1 MGVAAMLWA
10 VLPAR
15 WRWVPVVIA
24 ILNAVAR
31 VYLGAHNPL
40 DVVGGGAVGVAI
52 GVLLAMAFGVRTVAG
67 RRAPDHGGQSA

>member
-24 ILNAVAR
+24 ILNAIAR

-40 DVVGGGAVGVAI
+40 DVVGGGAVGVAL
-52 GVLLAMAFGVRTVAG
+52 GVLLVLAFGLQAVAG
-67 RRAPDHGGQSA
+67 RRSPGHSGQSA